1 MPTPAK
7 RPKQSARGPLYWPSQ
22 SSAKYGIRC
31 PRNSTR
37 ETMLQSTSRF
47 VKPRTS
53 FVNSL
58 PSQATLTLDPKW
70 LRTMMMMTTMRHH
83 HDEHHPR
90 RPLGFTIVPAGRSVS
105 LLSPPASFCF
115 FVCFLHSPS
124 AFTLSINSLH
134 DGVVVLL
141 VLVVVLLLFL
151 VVVVVAVVEVALLFH

>member
-1 MPTPAK
+1 
-7 RPKQSARGPLYWPSQ
+7 
-22 SSAKYGIRC
+22 
-31 PRNSTR
+31 
-37 ETMLQSTSRF
+37 
-47 VKPRTS
+47 
-53 FVNSL
+53 
-58 PSQATLTLDPKW
+58 
-70 LRTMMMMTTMRHH
+70 MMMTTMRHH

-90 RPLGFTIVPAGRSVS
+90 RPLGFTIVPPQAARFHYCPPAGRSVS

>member
-1 MPTPAK
+1 
-7 RPKQSARGPLYWPSQ
+7 
-22 SSAKYGIRC
+22 
-31 PRNSTR
+31 
-37 ETMLQSTSRF
+37 
-47 VKPRTS
+47 
-53 FVNSL
+53 
-58 PSQATLTLDPKW
+58 
-70 LRTMMMMTTMRHH
+70 MMMTTMRHH

-124 AFTLSINSLH
+124 PFTLSINSLH
-134 DGVVVLL
+134 DGFVVLL

>member
-1 MPTPAK
+1 
-7 RPKQSARGPLYWPSQ
+7 
-22 SSAKYGIRC
+22 
-31 PRNSTR
+31 
-37 ETMLQSTSRF
+37 
-47 VKPRTS
+47 
-53 FVNSL
+53 
-58 PSQATLTLDPKW
+58 
-70 LRTMMMMTTMRHH
+70 MMMTTMRHH

-151 VVVVVAVVEVALLFH
+151 VVVVAVVEVVLLFHCIIFSRLHSSDASNLVNS